1 GLARGPWRS
10 DGGTVD
16 RRTGLGNV
24 RGRGGSRASE
34 TARGVANRKRMK
46 PGSEGAGAELSPLKR
61 ALVAIESLQAEL
73 AARDRAARE
82 PIAVI
87 GIGCRFP
94 GGVRGPEELWNL
106 VRRGEDA
113 ITEIPEDRW
122 PVARLYDPDPEKEGK
137 VCTRWGGFL
146 DELDR
151 FDPEFFGISPR
162 EAAGMDPQQR
172 LLLEVAWEALE
183 HAGEGPANLGRT
195 RTGVFVGI
203 VGDDFAGLYRQSRDL
218 ARFDAHVASGIAR
231 SVGAGRISYVLGLE
245 GPAVTVDTACSSSL

>member
-1 GLARGPWRS
+1 VERHHGLRSSDGGRRGAVSRGRAVGRRGAGRAGDRAPGLARGPWRS

-137 VCTRWGGFL
+137 VCTRWG
-146 DELDR
+146 
-151 FDPEFFGISPR
+151 
-162 EAAGMDPQQR
+162 
-172 LLLEVAWEALE
+172 
-183 HAGEGPANLGRT
+183 
-195 RTGVFVGI
+195 
-203 VGDDFAGLYRQSRDL
+203 
-218 ARFDAHVASGIAR
+218 
-231 SVGAGRISYVLGLE
+231 
-245 GPAVTVDTACSSSL
+245 